1 MTVDDAVVKLWV
13 LATIAG
19 IVLSMTACSV
29 STYEGL
35 ATTAQPS
42 VLSSPVSEP
51 DYSSVLHPNYRVVTT
66 SALDLGGGPTP
77 DRIVVSAG
85 PGLDAGKPVDGGT
98 QDVQILSYDAI
109 AERWNVTFDAANTMT
124 AAGSLDAVPLLPQT
138 NRLASVTVKGFR
150 ADQDKPAYLLITGVD
165 STANHPL
172 TLTGIVS
179 LSDGVAKMAY
189 RSNQDMNATVQVE
202 GPDTGPQTLTVA
214 SDYFPPWAPACC
226 PLRKYTRTIGARGD
240 AGLLIDLSDDRPWLG
255 VWLGQPSEGD
265 GPTGSGVVVSTIP
278 GSPASAVLQPGDLIL
293 GVKGAAV
300 PVGRPVYAFDEV
312 GSHYP
317 GDSVT
322 LRISR
327 HGQDSTV
334 GVTLGSM
341 ADPHAAQ
348 PSAPIEGFVGIQV
361 QPAAGSTPGLEV
373 ADVSAGAP
381 AARAG
386 MQEGQIVTAADDVP
400 VRTFTDL
407 LVALTNK
414 AGHSLTLTVV
424 DPSTHGSS
432 SLTVS
437 PQIAPSGRLA
447 SHPI

>member
-1 MTVDDAVVKLWV
+1 MKLWV

-19 IVLSMTACSV
+19 IALSMTACSV
-29 STYEGL
+29 SASEGL

-42 VLSSPVSEP
+42 VLSSPASEP

-66 SALDLGGGPTP
+66 SALDLGGGPTH

-138 NRLASVTVKGFR
+138 NRLTSVTAKEFR
-150 ADQDKPAYLLITGVD
+150 ADPDKPAYLLITAVD

-179 LSDGVAKMAY
+179 LTDGVAQLAY
-189 RSNQDMNATVQVE
+189 RNNQDMNATVQVD
-202 GPDTGPQTLTVA
+202 GPDTGPQTLTIT

-240 AGLLIDLSDDRPWLG
+240 AGPITDLSDDRPWLG
-255 VWLGQPSEGD
+255 VWLGQPSDGD
-265 GPTGSGVVVSTIP
+265 GPTGSGVVVATIP
-278 GSPASAVLQPGDLIL
+278 GSPASAVLQPGDMIL
-293 GVKGAAV
+293 GVNGAAV
-300 PVGRPVYAFDEV
+300 PAGKPVHAFDEI
-312 GSHYP
+312 GSHHP

-334 GVTLGSM
+334 AVTLGSL

-348 PSAPIEGFVGIQV
+348 PSAPIEGYIGIQV

-373 ADVSAGAP
+373 ADVTAGSP

-386 MQEGQIVTAADDVP
+386 LQEGQIVTAADDLP

-414 AGHSLTLTVV
+414 AGQSLTLTVV
-424 DPSTHGSS
+424 NPSTHRSS
-432 SLTVS
+432 SISVF
-437 PQIAPSGRLA
+437 PQTAPSGRLS

>member
-1 MTVDDAVVKLWV
+1 VKLWV
-13 LATIAG
+13 LATIVG
-19 IVLSMTACSV
+19 LGLSMTACSG
-29 STYEGL
+29 SASDGS

-42 VLSSPVSEP
+42 ALSSPPSEP

-66 SALDLGGGPTP
+66 SELDLGGGPTP
-77 DRIVVSAG
+77 DRIIVSSG

-124 AAGSLDAVPLLPQT
+124 AAGSVDAVPLLPQT
-138 NRLASVTVKGFR
+138 NRVTSVTVKGIR
-150 ADQDKPAYLLITGVD
+150 ADPDKPAYLLITGVD
-165 STANHPL
+165 TTANHPL

-179 LSDGVAKMAY
+179 LTAGVAQVAY
-189 RSNQDMNATVQVE
+189 RNNQDMNATVQVD
-202 GPDTGPQTLTVA
+202 GPDTGPQTLTVT
-214 SDYFPPWAPACC
+214 SDYFPPRAPACC
-226 PLRKYTRTIGARGD
+226 PLRKYTRTVGARGD
-240 AGLLIDLSDDRPWLG
+240 AGPIIDLSDDRPWLG
-255 VWLGQPSEGD
+255 VWLGQPSDGD
-265 GPTGSGVVVSTIP
+265 GPTGSGVVVATIP

-293 GVKGAAV
+293 GVKDAAV
-300 PVGRPVYAFDEV
+300 PAGKPIYAFDEI
-312 GSHYP
+312 GSHHP

-334 GVTLGSM
+334 AVTLGSM

-348 PSAPIEGFVGIQV
+348 PSPPIEGVIGIQIH
-361 QPAAGSTPGLEV
+361 PAAGSMPGLVV
-373 ADVSAGAP
+373 ADVTGGSP

-386 MQEGQIVTAADDVP
+386 LRAGQIVTAADDMP

-414 AGHSLTLTVV
+414 AGQSLTLTVV
-424 DPSTHGSS
+424 TPSTHGSS
-432 SLTVS
+432 SLTVF
-437 PQIAPSGRLA
+437 PQTAPSGRLS
-447 SHPI
+447 SHTI